1 MPSNPVGGIVSTEK
15 LKEKARGSMEKN
27 DQPAISGNDGQQKSL
42 NIFGRLVYS
51 NWFQSIIT
59 ICIVLNSIQL
69 GLDTSQWWTAN
80 MSQLSD
86 LSDKVFI
93 WIFAFEIILK
103 LLSDKHRFFLSS
115 WNIFDFIVVAISFV
129 PGNGAFSILR
139 AFRIFRTF
147 RLLNKF
153 QRLRL
158 ITESLITSIPSIGWI
173 CLLLSIWFYICSV
186 IATNLF
192 RSAFPD
198 WFGTIPRSMYSLFQI
213 MTLESWSM
221 GIVRP
226 VMREYPYAWMFFV
239 PFIIFATYTVMN
251 LFIGIL
257 VSAISEVQ
265 EEKRKSAVSA
275 EKEKERQNS
284 SSVDREILAELR
296 AMRSEIQELKAEN
309 ASLKAGL
316 KDLKK

>member
-1 MPSNPVGGIVSTEK
+1 MEENDQRIVS
-15 LKEKARGSMEKN
+15 
-27 DQPAISGNDGQQKSL
+27 DNDGQQREL
-42 NIFGRLVYS
+42 NIFGRLVYAR
-51 NWFQSIIT
+51 WFQTMIT
-59 ICIVLNSIQL
+59 ICIILNAVQL
-69 GLDTSQWWTAN
+69 GLDTWPWWSAK
-80 MSQLSD
+80 MGKFSD
-86 LSDKVFI
+86 FSDKVFI

-115 WNIFDFIVVAISFV
+115 WNIFDFFVVAVSFV
-129 PGNGAFSILR
+129 PGRGAFSILR
-139 AFRIFRTF
+139 AFRVFRTL

-158 ITESLITSIPSIGWI
+158 ITESLINSIPSIGWI
-173 CLLLSIWFYICSV
+173 CLLLSLWFYICSV

-192 RSAFPD
+192 SRAFPE
-198 WFGTIPRSMYSLFQI
+198 WFGTIPLSMYSLFQI

-226 VMREYPYAWMFFV
+226 VMREFPYAWMFFV

-257 VSAISEVQ
+257 VSAISEIQ
-265 EEKRKSAVSA
+265 SEKRMSDAAAAAA
-275 EKEKERQNS
+275 EKESKD
-284 SSVDREILAELR
+284 SSVDAEILAQLK

-309 ASLKAGL
+309 TELKAGL

>member
-1 MPSNPVGGIVSTEK
+1 MKNSFAAMKNSEEALVKIG
-15 LKEKARGSMEKN
+15 N
-27 DQPAISGNDGQQKSL
+27 DQESCDLIRSDGPPGTQ
-42 NIFGRLVYS
+42 NICGRIVYS
-51 NWFQSIIT
+51 RSVQAFVT

-69 GLDTSQWWTAN
+69 GLETTRWWNDWTG
-80 MSQLSD
+80 SLSETID
-86 LSDKVFI
+86 GIFI
-93 WIFAFEIILK
+93 WIFALEVILK
-103 LLSDKHRFFLSS
+103 LISDKHRFFLKG

-129 PGNGAFSILR
+129 PGNGALSVLR

-153 QRLRL
+153 QRLRI
-158 ITESLITSIPSIGWI
+158 ITESLLTAIPSIGWI

-192 RSAFPD
+192 SGKFPV
-198 WFGTIPRSMYSLFQI
+198 WFGSIPRSMFSLFQI

-226 VMREYPYAWMFFV
+226 VMQEYPYAWLFFV

-257 VSAISEVQ
+257 VSAISALQAAKNNADASRSDADLLAVNLQ
-265 EEKRKSAVSA
+265 ILEEIKTV
-275 EKEKERQNS
+275 
-284 SSVDREILAELR
+284 
-296 AMRSEIQELKAEN
+296 RSEIDGLKAEN
-309 ASLKAGL
+309 AALKAAAASGKTL
-316 KDLKK
+316 

>member
-1 MPSNPVGGIVSTEK
+1 MCKEREPIKSGADDQGNSIVNSET
-15 LKEKARGSMEKN
+15 
-27 DQPAISGNDGQQKSL
+27 QQL
-42 NIFGRLVYS
+42 NIFGKIVYS
-51 NWFQSIIT
+51 KAVQAFIT
-59 ICIVLNSIQL
+59 ICIILNSLQL
-69 GLDTSQWWTAN
+69 GFETTKWWNSLMGTAS
-80 MSQLSD
+80 MTID
-86 LSDKVFI
+86 HIFI
-93 WIFAFEIILK
+93 WIFAVEVIFK
-103 LLSDKHRFFLSS
+103 LLSDKFKFFLKG

-153 QRLRL
+153 QRLRT
-158 ITESLITSIPSIGWI
+158 ITESLFASIPSIGWI
-173 CLLLSIWFYICSV
+173 CLLLSMWFYIGSV

-192 RSAFPD
+192 GGKFSE

-226 VMREYPYAWMFFV
+226 VMYEFPYAWLIFI

-265 EEKRKSAVSA
+265 EAQKNKNMAESEEKTSTM
-275 EKEKERQNS
+275 EMQF
-284 SSVDREILAELR
+284 LAELK
-296 AMRSEIQELKAEN
+296 EIHSELKE
-309 ASLKAGL
+309 
-316 KDLKK
+316 LKKENTLLRSDLEQIKRK

>member
-1 MPSNPVGGIVSTEK
+1 MKNSFAAMKNSEEALVKIG
-15 LKEKARGSMEKN
+15 N
-27 DQPAISGNDGQQKSL
+27 DQESCDLIRSDGPPGTQ
-42 NIFGRLVYS
+42 NICGRIVYS
-51 NWFQSIIT
+51 RSVQAFVT

-69 GLDTSQWWTAN
+69 GLETTRWWNDWTG
-80 MSQLSD
+80 SLSETID
-86 LSDKVFI
+86 GIFI
-93 WIFAFEIILK
+93 WIFALEVILK
-103 LLSDKHRFFLSS
+103 LISDKHRFFLKG

-129 PGNGAFSILR
+129 PGNGALSVLR

-153 QRLRL
+153 QRLRI
-158 ITESLITSIPSIGWI
+158 ITESLLTAIPSIGWI

-192 RSAFPD
+192 SGKFPV
-198 WFGTIPRSMYSLFQI
+198 WFGSIPRSMFSLFQI

-226 VMREYPYAWMFFV
+226 VMQEYPYAWLFFV

-257 VSAISEVQ
+257 VSAISALQAAKNNADASRSDADLLAVNLQ
-265 EEKRKSAVSA
+265 ILEEIKTV
-275 EKEKERQNS
+275 
-284 SSVDREILAELR
+284 
-296 AMRSEIQELKAEN
+296 RSEIDGLKAEN
-309 ASLKAGL
+309 AALKARMESFGG
-316 KDLKK
+316 K